1 MTGRNH
7 GAAFIV
13 EALINS
19 RFVDLRDVVDNRD
32 LRLEPVQT
40 FFIGKVY
47 KNTTRNLHHFNLRY
61 LLSIRN
67 SSNIRNVVI
76 FKS

>member
-1 MTGRNH
+1 MPVLSSVFNPSSQNIL
-7 GAAFIV
+7 FISV
-13 EALINS
+13 LN
-19 RFVDLRDVVDNRD
+19 NRD
-32 LRLEPVQT
+32 YR
-40 FFIGKVY
+40 FA
-47 KNTTRNLHHFNLRY
+47 Y